1 MQSRIGRNGRG
12 SGRGR
17 NGRGRQ
23 IFNGQRKFT
32 NFDNSLTHSKNVIFA
47 KRKKEKNSHVENDCL
62 FKGKPQFS
70 IINKFWVC

>member
-47 KRKKEKNSHVENDCL
+47 KIKK
-62 FKGKPQFS
+62 
-70 IINKFWVC
+70 